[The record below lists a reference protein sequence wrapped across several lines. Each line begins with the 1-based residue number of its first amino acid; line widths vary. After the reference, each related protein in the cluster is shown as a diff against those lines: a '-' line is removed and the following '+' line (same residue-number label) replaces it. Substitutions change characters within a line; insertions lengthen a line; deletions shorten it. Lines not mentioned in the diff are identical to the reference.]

1 MAVVV
6 DPGYI
11 QPMRLSVA
19 VVVAIFVVVGSGL
32 SSEGCTCGPVLPDPP
47 IACVT
52 ATGQG
57 CLPDEQ
63 CVDGACV
70 PLGRCEADADCPSIA
85 FRCVFPAQFCE
96 LRAGFGEECS
106 ETAPCAAGN
115 FCSLGTCRPAAE
127 AQPCATRLD
136 CSPGSMCDKLSFFCV
151 EEAPCSFATLGY
163 PETAC
168 DAEESC
174 TDDGACRAQCQ
185 GLCTPETEEQDCG
198 AGLRCDGACR
208 CVQCLDNADC
218 GAGLV
223 CNIRSGR
230 CQSENLCFSD
240 DDCDQPL
247 VCDARTAL
255 CQVPPPPCDDDFD
268 CPVAEICNLAAARC
282 ELPGGA
288 CFDDRFED
296 ADTPA
301 TAEDLALLVDVPK
314 LFDDLVLC
322 PDDDDVYRFELLA
335 GDRLTA
341 TVTGTLPQARATVW
355 LLDRDAETS
364 VAFSETPPR
373 GDGRLVYTAQRDESV
388 FLRVN
393 ALVAQTPYDLDTVIT
408 RASTCAADFFEGG
421 DGANNDVIATA
432 TPPLLVPL
440 GVPLQAEVCPDDTDV
455 FAVDLAAGEGL
466 QASLAFDRARAD
478 LDVAI
483 VDAVGDVLA
492 NGAGIEQPEV
502 VQRRLFDGG
511 RVYVRVRGFA
521 NSNGAYTL
529 TLARLAPVGCTDA
542 LEAGPDPLVVD
553 DTVPRLVVVPNVDG
567 AGGATP
573 LVQERGLCRGG
584 ALPDVDR
591 WAVDV
596 EDFERLVVTATA
608 ETGLRL
614 RLTIEDAAGVVLAV
628 SPIGQGG
635 AAVSLDARGPETL
648 FVRAASPGGQLG
660 SYTVRLS
667 KENQGSCPVDAREP
681 NNSVATRGPLP
692 AVDEVVSICESDED
706 FYVLRG
712 TAGKKATVDLT
723 FAHGD
728 ADLDVQ
734 VLGLD
739 GVQILATADSSS
751 DNEHLEALLPLDGDY
766 TVRVFSL
773 SSGARARYFVRAV
786 VESPQP

>member
-1 MAVVV
+1 
-6 DPGYI
+6 
-11 QPMRLSVA
+11 MRLSVA
-19 VVVAIFVVVGSGL
+19 VVLAISAVVVAGL
-32 SSEGCTCGPVLPDPP
+32 PGGACTCGPVLPDPP

-52 ATGQG
+52 STGQG

-70 PLGRCEADADCPSIA
+70 PLGRCEGDSDCPSIA

-106 ETAPCAAGN
+106 ASAPCAAGS
-115 FCSLGTCRPAAE
+115 FCSLGTCRVAAE

-151 EEAPCSFATLGY
+151 EEAPCTFAEQGF
-163 PETAC
+163 PETEC
-168 DAEESC
+168 DLEEIC
-174 TDDGACRAQCQ
+174 TDDGACRQECQ

-208 CVQCLDNADC
+208 CVQCLDSGDC

-240 DDCDQPL
+240 DDCDSPL

-268 CPVAEICNLAAARC
+268 CPVAEICNLVNARC

-301 TAEDLALLVDVPK
+301 TAEDLNVLVDVPK

-322 PDDDDVYRFELLA
+322 PDDDDVYRFNLLA

-341 TVTGTLPQARATVW
+341 AVTGTLPQARATVW

-364 VAFSETPPR
+364 VAFTETPPR
-373 GDGRLVYTAQRDESV
+373 GDGRLVYTAQQDELV

-393 ALVAQTPYDLDTVIT
+393 ALLAQTPYDLDALVT
-408 RASTCAADFFEGG
+408 RASVCAADFFEGG
-421 DGANNDVIATA
+421 DGVNNDTIATA
-432 TPPLLVPL
+432 TQPLLVPV
-440 GVPLQAEVCPDDTDV
+440 GVPLQAEVCPDDTD
-455 FAVDLAAGEGL
+455 FYAADLAPGEGL
-466 QASLAFDRARAD
+466 QAILAFDRARAD

-483 VDAVGDVLA
+483 VDAAGGVLV
-492 NGAGIEQPEV
+492 NSAGIEQPEV
-502 VQRRLFDGG
+502 VQRRLQAGG
-511 RVYVRVRGFA
+511 RVYVRVRGFG
-521 NSNGAYTL
+521 NSNGPYTL
-529 TLARLAPVGCTDA
+529 TLLRLAPVGCSDA
-542 LEAGPDPLVVD
+542 LEPVSPAILD
-553 DTVPRLVVVPNVDG
+553 DTAPRTIVVPNVDSVV
-567 AGGATP
+567 GGAAI
-573 LVQERGLCRGG
+573 VEERGLCTGG
-584 ALPDVDR
+584 ALPDADR
-591 WAVDV
+591 WAIAV
-596 EDFERLVVTATA
+596 EDFERLVVTSSA
-608 ETGLRL
+608 EPGLRL
-614 RLTIEDAAGVVLAV
+614 SLTIEDGAGVVLAT
-628 SPIGQGG
+628 SPIGVGG
-635 AAVSLDARGPETL
+635 AAVSLDARAAETL
-648 FVRAASPGGQLG
+648 FVRARSPGGQLG
-660 SYTVRLS
+660 AYTVRFV
-667 KENQGSCPVDAREP
+667 KENQGGCPTDALEP
-681 NNSVATRGPLP
+681 NNTVATRSALPGP
-692 AVDEVVSICESDED
+692 ADVVTICESDED
-706 FYVLRG
+706 FFVLPG
-712 TAGKKATVDLT
+712 TAGKKATIDVT

-728 ADLDVQ
+728 ADIDVQ

-751 DNEHLEALLPLDGDY
+751 DNEHLEALLPIDGDY

-773 SSGARARYFVRAV
+773 SSGARARYFLSTT
-786 VESPQP
+786 VESPDP